1 VGRKNIIYTYKM
13 LDEVDLD
20 TSTDSTATVT
30 TTIDHLSI
38 NIVWASAASGAHTG
52 SVVVQGTN
60 FDPDDSS
67 FVAGNWFDLTLSGG
81 TIALTGTTS
90 GEHLVV
96 FDKIPFRAIRLVY
109 TNSTHSAG
117 TLSAII
123 SAKTIG
129 A

>member
-1 VGRKNIIYTYKM
+1 M
-13 LDEVDLD
+13 LDGVNLD

-38 NIVWASAASGAHTG
+38 NIVWASAASSGHTG
-52 SVVVQGTN
+52 TIVIQGTN
-60 FDPDDSS
+60 LDPAASG
-67 FVAGNWFDLTLSGG
+67 FAAGDWFDLTLSGG
-81 TIALTGTTS
+81 DIDLTGATS

-96 FDKIPFRAIRLVY
+96 FDKIPFRAIRLSY

-117 TLSAII
+117 TFSAIM